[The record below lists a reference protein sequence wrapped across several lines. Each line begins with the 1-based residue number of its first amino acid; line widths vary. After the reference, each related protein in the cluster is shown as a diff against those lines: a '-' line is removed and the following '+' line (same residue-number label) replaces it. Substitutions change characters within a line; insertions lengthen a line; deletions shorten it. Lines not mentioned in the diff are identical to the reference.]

1 MSGEIQ
7 FDSIE
12 SAIEDIKEGRMIIVA
27 DDEDRENE
35 GDFLMA
41 AEKVTPEAI
50 NLMAKYG
57 RGLICAPITRRK
69 AYDLDLD
76 YMVTSGADPDEA
88 NFTVSI
94 DHKALTTTGI
104 SAADRSN
111 TIRELIKDDA
121 EPKAFRRPGHIFP
134 LIGAEGGVLRR
145 AGHTEASIDLARLAG
160 LKPAGIICEIM
171 KDNGEMARLPDL
183 VEIAAEFDMK
193 FISIKD
199 LISYRMKHESLVRKI
214 VEVDLPTIYGNF
226 TLHAFEERLT
236 GDNHLAL
243 AKGRW
248 ENDDPVL
255 VRVHSSCMTGDIFGS
270 KRCDCGEQLHQALL
284 QVEKEG
290 RGVVLYMNQEG
301 RGIGL
306 VNKLKAYKLQEE
318 GMDTVEANEALGF
331 QPDHR
336 DYGVGAQIL
345 RSLNIS
351 QMRLMTNNPVKR
363 VGLKSFGLEMV
374 ERVPIE
380 VGAYPENV
388 RYLKTKRDK
397 MGHELNMDELDP
409 HSPDFI
415 ESIVKES

>member
-12 SAIEDIKEGRMIIVA
+12 SAIEDIKQGRMIIVA

-50 NLMAKYG
+50 NIMAKYG
-57 RGLICAPITRRK
+57 RGLICVPITRQK
-69 AYDLDLD
+69 AYSLDLD
-76 YMVTSGADPDEA
+76 YMVGEGADPDEA
-88 NFTVSI
+88 AFTVSV
-94 DHKALTTTGI
+94 DHKKLTTTGI
-104 SAADRSN
+104 SASDRSN
-111 TIRELIKDDA
+111 TIRELISEEAKPGD
-121 EPKAFRRPGHIFP
+121 FRRPGHIFP
-134 LIGAEGGVLRR
+134 LIGVEGGVLRR

-171 KDNGEMARLPDL
+171 KDNGEMARVPDL
-183 VEIAAEFDMK
+183 VGIAKEFDMK
-193 FISIKD
+193 IITIKD
-199 LISYRMKHESLVRKI
+199 LIAYRMQHESLVRKI
-214 VEVDLPTIYGNF
+214 VEVELPTIYGDF
-226 TLHAFEERLT
+226 VLHAFEERLT
-236 GDNHLAL
+236 GDHHIAL
-243 AKGRW
+243 VKGKW
-248 ENDDPVL
+248 EQDTPVL
-255 VRVHSSCMTGDIFGS
+255 VRVHSSCLTGDIFGS

-284 QVEKEG
+284 KIEKEG
-290 RGVVLYMNQEG
+290 TGVVLYMNQEG

-331 QPDHR
+331 KPDHR

-345 RSLNIS
+345 RALNIS
-351 QMRLMTNNPVKR
+351 KLRLMTNNPVKR

-397 MGHELNMDELDP
+397 MGHHLKLEELDP
-409 HSPDFI
+409 HSPKFLD
-415 ESIVKES
+415 SIVEK